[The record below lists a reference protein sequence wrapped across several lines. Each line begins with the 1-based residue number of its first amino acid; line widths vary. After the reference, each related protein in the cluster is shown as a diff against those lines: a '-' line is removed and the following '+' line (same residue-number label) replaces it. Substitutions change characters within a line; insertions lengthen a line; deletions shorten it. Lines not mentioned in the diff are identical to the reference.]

1 MDITDIIMLLGG
13 VAMFL
18 FGMSV
23 MGDGLQKSSGNK
35 LEPILYKMTSTMP
48 RGVLLGTLVTAVI
61 QSSSAT
67 SVMVVGFVNSG
78 MMKVRQGI
86 SVILGAILGTS
97 ITGWVICL
105 SYIDGAEGI
114 AKIFSTAT
122 LTGIVA
128 LVGIILKMFAKSVT
142 TKNVGDI
149 FLGFALLMFGMSTM
163 SGAVSDLGK
172 EEWFTTTM
180 TSMSN
185 PFLGILVGLVFT
197 ALLQSAS
204 AAVGI
209 IQALSVTG
217 ALTFESAWPLL
228 SGVIVGA
235 ALPVVLSSMGATAKG
250 KRTAFVYPIC
260 TTFGVILL
268 TAAFYISNAFIHYS
282 FLSMIMNPF
291 SLALTNTIM
300 RFVLVILVLPFT
312 NLIEKFVTTVFKDS
326 EEEDDRS
333 PQTRLED
340 RFIDHPALAIEQSR
354 MTIND
359 MALSAQKAVEKAI
372 SLIRNYDD
380 KSFKKV
386 KKLEDQVDNYEDALG
401 TYLIKL
407 TGQELNKTQNEAV
420 SIFLHTVPEFES
432 ISDIAMNIAI
442 KAREMHDNKYQFSE
456 AANHELDAI
465 CAAVLEIVKMTNEA
479 FVDNDISLAKRV
491 APLEEYI
498 DYMRDTIK
506 QNHVTRLK
514 NEICSLSQGIVFNDI
529 ITNCERVSDLCSN
542 IAVAMIEIG
551 SDESFETHEYLNT
564 VRERQGQKFE
574 KRYENYNERF
584 PL

>member
-1 MDITDIIMLLGG
+1 MDFSDIIMLLSG
-13 VAMFL
+13 VALFL

-35 LEPILYKMTSTMP
+35 LEPILFRLTSTMP
-48 RGVLLGTLVTAVI
+48 RGVLLGALVTAVI

-105 SYIDGAEGI
+105 SYIDGAAGFAE
-114 AKIFSTAT
+114 IFSTAT

-128 LVGIILKMFAKSVT
+128 LVGIILKMFSKNVT

-149 FLGFALLMFGMSTM
+149 FLGFAVLMFGMSAM
-163 SGAVSDLGK
+163 SSSVKDLGNQ
-172 EEWFTTTM
+172 EWFTSTM

-204 AAVGI
+204 ASVGI

-217 ALTFESAWPLL
+217 AMTFESAWPLL
-228 SGVIVGA
+228 LGVIVGA

-260 TTFGVILL
+260 TTLGVILL
-268 TAAFYISNAFIHYS
+268 AALYYTVSIFVQFP
-282 FLSMIMNPF
+282 FVKEVMNPF

-300 RFVLVILVLPFT
+300 RFVLILLVLPFT
-312 NLIEKFVTTVFKDS
+312 NLIEKMVTTMFKGDD
-326 EEEDDRS
+326 EEDEDMPS
-333 PQTRLED
+333 TRLED
-340 RFIDHPALAIEQSR
+340 RFIPHPALAIEQSR
-354 MTIND
+354 MTINN
-359 MALSAQKAVEKAI
+359 MAGSSQKAVEKAI
-372 SLIRNYDD
+372 ALISNYDE
-380 KSFKKV
+380 KTFKKV
-386 KKLEDQVDNYEDALG
+386 KKLEDQVDSYEDALG

-407 TGQELNKTQNEAV
+407 TAQEMTMKQNEAV
-420 SIFLHTVPEFES
+420 SVFLHTVPEFES

-442 KAREMHDNKYQFSE
+442 KAKEMHDNKYHFSD
-456 AANHELDAI
+456 AANQELETM
-465 CAAVLEIVKMTNEA
+465 CKAVLEIVDMTNKA
-479 FVDNDISLAKRV
+479 FTEEDLSLARQV

-506 QNHVTRLK
+506 QNHVIRLK
-514 NEICSLSQGIVFNDI
+514 KEICSLNQGIVFNDI
-529 ITNCERVSDLCSN
+529 VTNLERVSDLCSN
-542 IAVAMIEIG
+542 IAVAMIEIRE
-551 SDESFETHEYLNT
+551 DAFETHEYLNT
-564 VRERQGQKFE
+564 VRERQGKKFE
-574 KRYENYNERF
+574 NQYDDYKEKYT
-584 PL
+584 L

>member
-1 MDITDIIMLLGG
+1 MDFSDIIMLLSG
-13 VAMFL
+13 VALFL

-23 MGDGLQKSSGNK
+23 MGDGLKKSSGNK
-35 LEPILYKMTSTMP
+35 LEPILYRLTSTMP
-48 RGVLLGTLVTAVI
+48 KGVLLGALVTAVI

-105 SYIDGAEGI
+105 SYIDGAAGI
-114 AKIFSTAT
+114 AQIFSTAT

-128 LVGIILKMFAKSVT
+128 LVGIALKMFSKSVT

-149 FLGFALLMFGMSTM
+149 FLGFAVLMFGMSAM
-163 SGAVSDLGK
+163 SSSVKDLGNQ
-172 EEWFTTTM
+172 EWFTSTM

-204 AAVGI
+204 ASVGI

-217 ALTFESAWPLL
+217 AMTFDSAWPLL
-228 SGVIVGA
+228 LGVIVGA
-235 ALPVVLSSMGATAKG
+235 ALPVVLSSMGATAMG

-260 TTFGVILL
+260 TTLGVILVGVL
-268 TAAFYISNAFIHYS
+268 FYGLNAFIS
-282 FLSMIMNPF
+282 FPFMSQVMNPF
-291 SLALTNTIM
+291 SLAFTNTIM
-300 RFVLVILVLPFT
+300 RFVLILLVLPFT
-312 NLIEKFVTTVFKDS
+312 GLIEKLVTVMFKSD
-326 EEEDDRS
+326 EDEDDRS
-333 PQTRLED
+333 PSTRLED
-340 RFIDHPALAIEQSR
+340 RFIPHPALAIEQSR

-359 MALSAQKAVEKAI
+359 MARSSQKAVEKAI
-372 SLIRNYDD
+372 SLINNYDE
-380 KSFKKV
+380 KTFKKV
-386 KKLEDQVDNYEDALG
+386 KKLEDQVDNFEDALG

-407 TGQELNKTQNEAV
+407 TGQELNKSQNEAV
-420 SIFLHTVPEFES
+420 SVFLHTVPEFES

-442 KAREMHDNKYQFSE
+442 KAKEMHDNKYKFSE
-456 AANHELDAI
+456 AAQSELVVM
-465 CAAVLEIVKMTNEA
+465 CEAVLEVVRITMEA
-479 FVDNDISLAKRV
+479 FTENDVSLAKQV

-506 QNHVTRLK
+506 QNHVLRLK
-514 NEICSLSQGIVFNDI
+514 KEICSLSQGIVFNDL

-542 IAVAMIEIG
+542 IAVALIEIG
-551 SDESFETHEYLNT
+551 DDAFDTHEYLNT
-564 VRERQGQKFE
+564 VRERQGKKFE
-574 KRYENYNERF
+574 NQYEDYKAKYPIE
-584 PL
+584 

>member
-1 MDITDIIMLLGG
+1 MDFSDIIMLLSG
-13 VAMFL
+13 VALFL

-35 LEPILYKMTSTMP
+35 LEPILFRLTSTMP
-48 RGVLLGTLVTAVI
+48 RGVLLGALVTAVI

-105 SYIDGAEGI
+105 SYIDGAAGFAE
-114 AKIFSTAT
+114 IFSTAT

-128 LVGIILKMFAKSVT
+128 LVGIILKMFSKNVT

-149 FLGFALLMFGMSTM
+149 FLGFAVLMFGMSAM
-163 SGAVSDLGK
+163 SSSVKDLGNQ
-172 EEWFTTTM
+172 EWFTSTM

-204 AAVGI
+204 ASVGI

-228 SGVIVGA
+228 LGVIVGA

-260 TTFGVILL
+260 TTLGVILL
-268 TAAFYISNAFIHYS
+268 AALYYTVSIFVQFP
-282 FLSMIMNPF
+282 FVKEVMNPF

-300 RFVLVILVLPFT
+300 RFVLIILVLPFT
-312 NLIEKFVTTVFKDS
+312 NLIEKIVTTMFKGDD
-326 EEEDDRS
+326 EEDEDMPS
-333 PQTRLED
+333 TRLED
-340 RFIDHPALAIEQSR
+340 RFIPHPALAIEQSR
-354 MTIND
+354 MTINN
-359 MALSAQKAVEKAI
+359 MAGSSQKAVEKAI
-372 SLIRNYDD
+372 ALISNYDE
-380 KSFKKV
+380 KTFKKV
-386 KKLEDQVDNYEDALG
+386 KKLEDQVDSYEDALG

-407 TGQELNKTQNEAV
+407 TAQEMTMKQNEAV
-420 SIFLHTVPEFES
+420 SVFLHTVPEFES

-442 KAREMHDNKYQFSE
+442 KAKEMHDNKYHFSE
-456 AANHELDAI
+456 AANQELETM
-465 CAAVLEIVKMTNEA
+465 CKAVLEIVNMTNKA
-479 FVDNDISLAKRV
+479 FTEDDLSLARQV

-506 QNHVTRLK
+506 QNHVHRLK
-514 NEICSLSQGIVFNDI
+514 KEICSLNQGIVFNDI
-529 ITNCERVSDLCSN
+529 VTNLERVSDLCSN
-542 IAVAMIEIG
+542 IAVAMIEIRE
-551 SDESFETHEYLNT
+551 DAFETHEYLNT
-564 VRERQGQKFE
+564 VRERQGKKFE
-574 KRYENYNERF
+574 NQYDDYKEKYT
-584 PL
+584 L

>member
-1 MDITDIIMLLGG
+1 MDFSDIIMLLSG
-13 VAMFL
+13 VALFL

-35 LEPILYKMTSTMP
+35 LEPILFRLTSTMP
-48 RGVLLGTLVTAVI
+48 RGVLLGALVTAVI

-105 SYIDGAEGI
+105 SYIDGAAGFAE
-114 AKIFSTAT
+114 IFSTAT

-128 LVGIILKMFAKSVT
+128 LVGIILKMFSKNVT

-149 FLGFALLMFGMSTM
+149 FLGFAVLMFGMSAM
-163 SGAVSDLGK
+163 SSSVKDLGNQ
-172 EEWFTTTM
+172 EWFTSTM

-204 AAVGI
+204 ASVGI

-228 SGVIVGA
+228 LGVIVGA

-260 TTFGVILL
+260 TTLGVILL
-268 TAAFYISNAFIHYS
+268 AALYYTVSIFVQFP
-282 FLSMIMNPF
+282 FVKEVMNPF

-300 RFVLVILVLPFT
+300 RFVLILLVLPFT
-312 NLIEKFVTTVFKDS
+312 NLIEKMVTTMFKGDD
-326 EEEDDRS
+326 EEDEDMPS
-333 PQTRLED
+333 TRLED
-340 RFIDHPALAIEQSR
+340 RFIPHPALAIEQSR
-354 MTIND
+354 MTINN
-359 MALSAQKAVEKAI
+359 MAGSSQKAVEKAI
-372 SLIRNYDD
+372 ALISNYDE
-380 KSFKKV
+380 KTFKKV
-386 KKLEDQVDNYEDALG
+386 KKLEDQVDSYEDALG

-407 TGQELNKTQNEAV
+407 TAQEMTMKQNEAV
-420 SIFLHTVPEFES
+420 SVFLHTVPEFES

-442 KAREMHDNKYQFSE
+442 KAKEMHDNKYHFSE
-456 AANHELDAI
+456 AANQELETM
-465 CAAVLEIVKMTNEA
+465 CKAVLEIVGMTNKA
-479 FVDNDISLAKRV
+479 FTEDDLSLARQV

-506 QNHVTRLK
+506 QNHVHRLK
-514 NEICSLSQGIVFNDI
+514 KEICSLNQGIVFNDI
-529 ITNCERVSDLCSN
+529 ITNLERVSDLCSN
-542 IAVAMIEIG
+542 IAVAMIEIRE
-551 SDESFETHEYLNT
+551 DAFETHEYLNT
-564 VRERQGQKFE
+564 VRERQGKKFE
-574 KRYENYNERF
+574 NQYDDYKEKYT
-584 PL
+584 L

>member
-1 MDITDIIMLLGG
+1 MDFSDIITLLSGI
-13 VAMFL
+13 ALFL

-23 MGDGLQKSSGNK
+23 MGDGLQKLSGNK

-48 RGVLLGTLVTAVI
+48 RGVLLGTGVTAVI

-67 SVMVVGFVNSG
+67 SIMVVGFVNSG
-78 MMKVRQGI
+78 MMKVRNSI
-86 SVILGAILGTS
+86 YVILGSVLGTS
-97 ITGWVICL
+97 ITGWIVYL
-105 SYIDGAEGI
+105 GLMDNSGGI
-114 AKIFSTAT
+114 SEIVSTAT

-128 LVGIILKMFAKSVT
+128 LAGIIMKMFSKNAT
-142 TKNVGDI
+142 TKNIGYI
-149 FLGFALLMFGMSTM
+149 FLGFAVLMFGMTTM
-163 SGAVSDLGK
+163 SGAVGGLK
-172 EEWFTTTM
+172 NQPWFTSTM

-185 PFLGILVGLVFT
+185 PILGIIVGLVFT
-197 ALLQSAS
+197 AILQSAS
-204 AAVGI
+204 ASVGI

-217 ALTFESAWPLL
+217 ALAFSGAWPLL
-228 SGVIVGA
+228 LGVNVGA
-235 ALPVVLSSMGATAKG
+235 SLPVMLSAIGATPKG
-250 KRTAFVYPIC
+250 KRSAFVYPIS
-260 TTFGVILL
+260 TLMGVVILS
-268 TAAFYISNAFIHYS
+268 AFFYIVNIFVDYPFMGMKMDAFSI
-282 FLSMIMNPF
+282 
-291 SLALTNTIM
+291 ALTNTIM
-300 RFVLVILVLPFT
+300 RLILVILVLPFT
-312 NLIEKFVTTVFKDS
+312 SLIEKIVTAMFPDD

-333 PQTRLED
+333 PSTRLED

-359 MALSAQKAVEKAI
+359 MALTAQKAVEKAI
-372 SLIRNYDD
+372 SLIRDYDE
-380 KSFKKV
+380 KTFKKV
-386 KKLEDQVDNYEDALG
+386 KKLEDQVDNFEDALG

-407 TGQELNKTQNEAV
+407 TGQELNKSQNEAV

-442 KAREMHDNKYQFSE
+442 KAREMHENKYQFSE
-456 AANHELDAI
+456 AANHELDAM
-465 CAAVLEIVKMTNEA
+465 CAAVLEVVKMTNEA

-514 NEICSLSQGIVFNDI
+514 NEICLLSQGIVFNDI

-551 SDESFETHEYLNT
+551 SDDAFETHEYLNT

-574 KRYENYNERF
+574 KRYDDYKERF

>member
-1 MDITDIIMLLGG
+1 MDFSDIIMLLSG
-13 VAMFL
+13 VALFL

-35 LEPILYKMTSTMP
+35 LEPILFRLTSTMP
-48 RGVLLGTLVTAVI
+48 RGVLLGALVTAVI

-105 SYIDGAEGI
+105 SYIDGAAGFAE
-114 AKIFSTAT
+114 IFSTAT

-128 LVGIILKMFAKSVT
+128 LVGIVLKMFSKNVT

-149 FLGFALLMFGMSTM
+149 FLGFAVLMFGMSAM
-163 SGAVSDLGK
+163 SSSVKDLGNQ
-172 EEWFTTTM
+172 EWFTSTM

-204 AAVGI
+204 ASVGI

-228 SGVIVGA
+228 LGVIVGA

-260 TTFGVILL
+260 TTLGVILL
-268 TAAFYISNAFIHYS
+268 AALYYTVSIFVQFP
-282 FLSMIMNPF
+282 FVKEVMNPF

-300 RFVLVILVLPFT
+300 RFVLIILVLPFT
-312 NLIEKFVTTVFKDS
+312 NLIEKIVTTMFKGDD
-326 EEEDDRS
+326 EEDEDMPS
-333 PQTRLED
+333 TRLED
-340 RFIDHPALAIEQSR
+340 RFIPHPALAIEQSR
-354 MTIND
+354 MTINN
-359 MALSAQKAVEKAI
+359 MAGSSQKAVEKAI
-372 SLIRNYDD
+372 ALITDYEE
-380 KSFKKV
+380 KTFKKV
-386 KKLEDQVDNYEDALG
+386 KKLEDQVDSYEDALG

-407 TGQELNKTQNEAV
+407 TAQEMTMKQNEAV
-420 SIFLHTVPEFES
+420 SVFLHTVPEFES

-442 KAREMHDNKYQFSE
+442 KAKEMHDNKYHFSE
-456 AANHELDAI
+456 AANQELKTM
-465 CAAVLEIVKMTNEA
+465 CKAVLEIVGMTNKA
-479 FVDNDISLAKRV
+479 FTEDDLSLARQV

-506 QNHVTRLK
+506 QNHVQRLK
-514 NEICSLSQGIVFNDI
+514 KEICSLNQGIVFNDI
-529 ITNCERVSDLCSN
+529 VTNLERVSDLCSN
-542 IAVAMIEIG
+542 IAVAMIEIRE
-551 SDESFETHEYLNT
+551 DAFETHEYLNT
-564 VRERQGQKFE
+564 VRERQGKKFE
-574 KRYENYNERF
+574 NQYDDYKEKYT
-584 PL
+584 L

>member
-1 MDITDIIMLLGG
+1 MDFSDIIMLLSG
-13 VAMFL
+13 VALFL

-35 LEPILYKMTSTMP
+35 LEPILFRLTSTMP
-48 RGVLLGTLVTAVI
+48 RGVLLGALVTAVI

-105 SYIDGAEGI
+105 SYIDGAAGFAE
-114 AKIFSTAT
+114 IFSTAT

-128 LVGIILKMFAKSVT
+128 LVGIILKMFSKNVT

-149 FLGFALLMFGMSTM
+149 FLGFAVLMFGMSAM
-163 SGAVSDLGK
+163 SSSVKELGNQ
-172 EEWFTTTM
+172 EWFTSTM

-204 AAVGI
+204 ASVGI

-217 ALTFESAWPLL
+217 AMTFESAWPLL
-228 SGVIVGA
+228 LGVIVGA

-260 TTFGVILL
+260 TTLGVILL
-268 TAAFYISNAFIHYS
+268 AALYYTVSIFVQFP
-282 FLSMIMNPF
+282 FVKEVMNPF

-300 RFVLVILVLPFT
+300 RFVLILLVLPFT
-312 NLIEKFVTTVFKDS
+312 NLIEKMVTTMFKGDD
-326 EEEDDRS
+326 EEDEDMPS
-333 PQTRLED
+333 TRLED
-340 RFIDHPALAIEQSR
+340 RFIPHPALAIEQSR
-354 MTIND
+354 MTINN
-359 MALSAQKAVEKAI
+359 MAASSQKAVGKAI
-372 SLIRNYDD
+372 SLISNYDE
-380 KSFKKV
+380 KTFKKV
-386 KKLEDQVDNYEDALG
+386 KKLEDQVDSYEDALG

-407 TGQELNKTQNEAV
+407 TAQEMTIKQNEAV
-420 SIFLHTVPEFES
+420 SVFLHTVPEFES

-442 KAREMHDNKYQFSE
+442 KAKEMHDNKYHFSD
-456 AANHELDAI
+456 AANQELETM
-465 CAAVLEIVKMTNEA
+465 CKAVLEIVNMTNQA
-479 FVDNDISLAKRV
+479 FTEGDLSLARQV

-506 QNHVTRLK
+506 QNHVHRLK
-514 NEICSLSQGIVFNDI
+514 KEICSLSQGIVFNDI
-529 ITNCERVSDLCSN
+529 ITNLERVSDLCSN

-551 SDESFETHEYLNT
+551 EESFETHEYLNT
-564 VRERQGQKFE
+564 VRERQGKKFE
-574 KRYENYNERF
+574 NQYADYKEKYT
-584 PL
+584 L

>member
-1 MDITDIIMLLGG
+1 MDFSDIIMLLSGI
-13 VAMFL
+13 ALFL

-35 LEPILYKMTSTMP
+35 LEPILFKLTSTMP
-48 RGVLLGTLVTAVI
+48 KGVLLGTAVTAVI

-67 SVMVVGFVNSG
+67 SIMVVGFVNSG

-86 SVILGAILGTS
+86 YVILGAVLGTS

-105 SYIDGAEGI
+105 SYIDGAGGI
-114 AKIFSTAT
+114 AQFFSTAT

-128 LVGIILKMFAKSVT
+128 LVGIVLKMFAKNVT
-142 TKNVGDI
+142 TKNIGDI
-149 FLGFALLMFGMSTM
+149 FLGFAVLMFGMSTM
-163 SGAVSDLGK
+163 SSAVSDLGK
-172 EEWFTTTM
+172 EEWFTSTM

-185 PFLGILVGLVFT
+185 PFLGILVGTVFT
-197 ALLQSAS
+197 AILQSAS

-217 ALTFESAWPLL
+217 ALSFEAAWPLL
-228 SGVIVGA
+228 LGVNIGA
-235 ALPVVLSSMGATAKG
+235 SLPVIMSAMGATAKG
-250 KRTAFVYPIC
+250 KRTAFVYPIS
-260 TTFGVILL
+260 TIMGVMLL
-268 TAAFYISNAFIHYS
+268 SVIYYPVTA
-282 FLSMIMNPF
+282 FLQLPFMGSVMNPF
-291 SLALTNTIM
+291 SLALTNTIQ
-300 RFVLVILVLPFT
+300 RLLLVILVLPFT
-312 NLIEKFVTTVFKDS
+312 NVIEKMVTVMFRED

-333 PQTRLED
+333 PSTRLED
-340 RFIDHPALAIEQSR
+340 RFIAHPALAIEQSR

-359 MALSAQKAVEKAI
+359 MARASQKAVEKAV
-372 SLIRNYDD
+372 SLIREYDE
-380 KSFKKV
+380 KTFKKV
-386 KKLEDQVDNYEDALG
+386 KKLETQVDSYEDALG

-407 TGQELNKTQNEAV
+407 TGQEMTKKQNEAV
-420 SIFLHTVPEFES
+420 SIFLHTVSDFES

-442 KAREMHDNKYQFSE
+442 KAKELKDNNYKFSE
-456 AANHELDAI
+456 MANHELDVM
-465 CAAVLEIVKMTNEA
+465 CDAVLEVVRMTNEA
-479 FVDNDISLAKRV
+479 FIKDDISLAKKV

-506 QNHVTRLK
+506 QNHVVRLK
-514 NEICSLSQGIVFNDI
+514 KEICSLNQGIVFNDL

-551 SDESFETHEYLNT
+551 DDAFETHEYLNT

-574 KRYENYNERF
+574 KRYEDYKERF
-584 PL
+584 TL

>member
-1 MDITDIIMLLGG
+1 MDIKDGIMLIIGIAL
-13 VAMFL
+13 FL

-48 RGVLLGTLVTAVI
+48 RGVLLGTAVTAVI

-67 SVMVVGFVNSG
+67 SIMVVGFVNSG

-105 SYIDGAEGI
+105 SYIDGAAGFAE
-114 AKIFSTAT
+114 IFSTTT

-128 LVGIILKMFAKSVT
+128 LVGIILKMFSKNVT

-149 FLGFALLMFGMSTM
+149 FLGFAVLMFGMSTM
-163 SGAVSDLGK
+163 SSAVSDLGK
-172 EEWFTTTM
+172 EEWFTSTM
-180 TSMSN
+180 TTMSN

-204 AAVGI
+204 ASVGI

-217 ALTFESAWPLL
+217 AMTFESAWPLL
-228 SGVIVGA
+228 LGVIVGA

-260 TTFGVILL
+260 TTLGVILL
-268 TAAFYISNAFIHYS
+268 AALYYTVSIFVQFP
-282 FLSMIMNPF
+282 FVKEVMNPF

-300 RFVLVILVLPFT
+300 RFVLILLVLPFT
-312 NLIEKFVTTVFKDS
+312 NLIEKMVTTMFKGDDD
-326 EEEDDRS
+326 EDEDMPS
-333 PQTRLED
+333 TRLED
-340 RFIDHPALAIEQSR
+340 RFIPHPALAIEQSR
-354 MTIND
+354 MTINN
-359 MALSAQKAVEKAI
+359 MALSSQKAVEKAI
-372 SLIRNYDD
+372 SLIRNYDE
-380 KSFKKV
+380 KTFKKV
-386 KKLEDQVDNYEDALG
+386 KKLETQVDSFEDALG

-407 TGQELNKTQNEAV
+407 TGQEMNKSQNEAV

-442 KAREMHDNKYQFSE
+442 KAKEMHDNKYNFSD
-456 AANHELDAI
+456 AANRELDVM
-465 CAAVLEIVKMTNEA
+465 CEAVLEVVRITNEA
-479 FVDNDISLAKRV
+479 FIDDDISLAKQV

-506 QNHVTRLK
+506 QNHVIRLK
-514 NEICSLSQGIVFNDI
+514 NEICALNQGIVFNDL

-551 SDESFETHEYLNT
+551 EDAFETHEYLNT
-564 VRERQGQKFE
+564 VRERQGKKFE
-574 KRYENYNERF
+574 NQYEDYKEKYT
-584 PL
+584 L